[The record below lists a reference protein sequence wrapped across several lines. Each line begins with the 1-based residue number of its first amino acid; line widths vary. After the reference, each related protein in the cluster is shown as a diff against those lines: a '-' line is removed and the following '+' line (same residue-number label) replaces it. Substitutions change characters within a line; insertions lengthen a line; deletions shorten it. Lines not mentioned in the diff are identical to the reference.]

1 MQSASFAILSGAEL
15 VGRAERLRER
25 RGCSLLMI
33 NWVVTGRGRRDL
45 MVCTSEG
52 GERCAGIEE
61 PKCSRVGSTGDSP
74 SEDGESMQME
84 KRRMTALYA
93 LVVHLMFHRRMV
105 KKL

>member
-45 MVCTSEG
+45 MVCTSEV

-61 PKCSRVGSTGDSP
+61 RS
-74 SEDGESMQME
+74 
-84 KRRMTALYA
+84 AHA
-93 LVVHLMFHRRMV
+93 LVVLVIFH
-105 KKL
+105 KGW

>member
-15 VGRAERLRER
+15 MGRAERLRER

-61 PKCSRVGSTGDSP
+61 PKCSRVGSTGDIP
-74 SEDGESMQME
+74 SEDGESMQM
-84 KRRMTALYA
+84 
-93 LVVHLMFHRRMV
+93 
-105 KKL
+105 